1 MERKGGITAVVS
13 EEEVTTALS
22 RTTTVTS
29 EEEKTLRMRYGAK
42 VSTTAPL
49 ERAYG
54 KSEALADELM
64 VIEMQLFRAMRAR
77 MQKAQAAMAPKN
89 PAKDKIVRA
98 LRKRKPS

>member
-1 MERKGGITAVVS
+1 MERKGGNTAVIT

-29 EEEKTLRMRYGAK
+29 EEEKMLRMRFGAK
-42 VSTTAPL
+42 VNTAAPL

-54 KSEALADELM
+54 KNEALADEMM

-77 MQKAQAAMAPKN
+77 AQKLQPAPKN

-98 LRKRKPS
+98 LRKRKS